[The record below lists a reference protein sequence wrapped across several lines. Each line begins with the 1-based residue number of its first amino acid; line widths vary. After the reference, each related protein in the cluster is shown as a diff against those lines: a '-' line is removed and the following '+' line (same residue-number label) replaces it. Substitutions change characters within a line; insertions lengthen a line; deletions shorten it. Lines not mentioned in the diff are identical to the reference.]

1 MRRAQPLHN
10 SVSLHFIPNK
20 SAANIN
26 GLPPGLKRCRPTS
39 RERNGARLSR
49 KVQFNKKGKPMTE
62 QHTLLWESGQRSA
75 PLPPLVDPSG
85 VALEEQPLVALYRT
99 YGPVFR
105 LPHPE
110 KQPTVILAG
119 PEPNAFMST
128 LEDEVL

>member
-1 MRRAQPLHN
+1 
-10 SVSLHFIPNK
+10 
-20 SAANIN
+20 
-26 GLPPGLKRCRPTS
+26 
-39 RERNGARLSR
+39 
-49 KVQFNKKGKPMTE
+49 MTE

-85 VALEEQPLVALYRT
+85 VAQEEQPLVALYRT

-119 PEPNAFMST
+119 PETNVFMARP
-128 LEDEVL
+128 EDEFFTRREQWEQIDPTIGQDHKDVTETPDS